1 MKINRAN
8 IKKSQIII
16 LHLIKKEILE
26 AEVEVKAK
34 KSIENIDYE
43 LVSKNN
49 KTLILFIVF
58 N

>member
-16 LHLIKKEILE
+16 LNLIKKEILE

-34 KSIENIDYE
+34 KSIENIDFE

-49 KTLILFIVF
+49 KTLKLFIVF
-58 N
+58 I

>member
-1 MKINRAN
+1 MKINRVN
-8 IKKSQIII
+8 IKNSQIII

-49 KTLILFIVF
+49 KTLKLFIVF

>member
-1 MKINRAN
+1 MKINKAN

-34 KSIENIDYE
+34 KSIENIDFE

-49 KTLILFIVF
+49 KTLKLFIVF